1 MKLKKLAFTLA
12 EVMIVVT
19 VIGII
24 SAILL
29 PAARNAAPDKNIT
42 KFKKAN
48 NTFGNVIR
56 ELVYDEKYFYEGDL
70 NLKPDGTEVTNKKYI
85 CQCLADILNTKKVE
99 CSEFTNYDRGYV
111 DFGWDKV
118 NNRVGY
124 TADVLDNI
132 CKAVSIEIGNPEI
145 ITSDN
150 VHWYQG
156 SPGVLYNTNHVS
168 QADTKLFQIKDDH
181 QKLRIYK
188 VFCIDIDGKP
198 DGATKNNCIN
208 ECPFGYGVRQDGKI
222 LYGTKAQQWMKKKIQ
237 RGDN

>member
-1 MKLKKLAFTLA
+1 MNLKKLAFTLA
-12 EVMIVVT
+12 EVMIIVT

-56 ELVYDEKYFYEGDL
+56 ELAYDEKYFYEGDL

-99 CSEFTNYDRGYV
+99 CSEYEYYNYGYV
-111 DFGWDKV
+111 DFAWDKV
-118 NNRVGY
+118 NNEVGY
-124 TADVLDNI
+124 AANILDKI
-132 CKAVSIEIGNPEI
+132 CREAAIEMGTPEI

-156 SPGVLYNTNHVS
+156 SPAILYNRNHIT
-168 QADTKLFQIKDDH
+168 QTDAKLFQIKDDNG
-181 QKLRIYK
+181 KLRIYK
-188 VFCIDIDGKP
+188 AFCIDIDGKP
-198 DGATKNNCIN
+198 DGATKTNCIN

-222 LYGTKAQQWMKKKIQ
+222 LYGLRAQQWMKKKIQ
-237 RGDN
+237 RGD